1 MTDEERLLRA
11 GFALE
16 YATLAWNVVGSVLIL
31 ATAIGARSIAL
42 AGFGLDS
49 VVEIGASTVVLWQL
63 RGVGKRRER
72 RALRVIAASFIVL
85 AIYILV
91 QSIRALSLGLHP
103 DSSPLGIAWLAI
115 TFVVMVGLARGKSR
129 VGAKLK
135 NPVIVAEAQVTMV
148 DAYLAAAVLIGI
160 GLNAALGWWW
170 ADPVA
175 GLVIVFY
182 GLREGRHA
190 WVEASGIPV

>member
-1 MTDEERLLRA
+1 M
-11 GFALE
+11 
-16 YATLAWNVVGSVLIL
+16 
-31 ATAIGARSIAL
+31 
-42 AGFGLDS
+42 
-49 VVEIGASTVVLWQL
+49 
-63 RGVGKRRER
+63 
-72 RALRVIAASFIVL
+72 
-85 AIYILV
+85 

-115 TFVVMVGLARGKSR
+115 TFVMMVGLARGKSR

-148 DAYLAAAVLIGI
+148 DAYLAAAVLVGI
-160 GLNAALGWWW
+160 GLNATLGWWW

-190 WVEASGIPV
+190 WVEARGIPA